1 MDSYKTIE
9 KEATDEFIER
19 RSRFIGAIKPVKTEE
34 EALAFIEERKTEHWQ
49 ATHNCWAYIIKD
61 NQAQRYSDDGEPQGT
76 AGIPILDIMRKEEI
90 YNAVVVVTRYFGG
103 IMLGAGGLIRA
114 YAQGAKVAIQAGGI
128 ITMALCDIIELTLP
142 YPLYDRFTAMLEGY
156 PIKVLDTVYTED
168 VSVKLRLRSD
178 HTEKFNDAVT
188 QLTAGDVAPNI
199 VDNVFAPI

>member
-90 YNAVVVVTRYFGG
+90 YNAVIVVTRYFGG

-142 YPLYDRFTAMLEGY
+142 YPLYDRF
-156 PIKVLDTVYTED
+156 I
-168 VSVKLRLRSD
+168 R
-178 HTEKFNDAVT
+178 
-188 QLTAGDVAPNI
+188 
-199 VDNVFAPI
+199 